1 VAQQIIL
8 ADNQMIFRTGA
19 ARVLSLEEDLQ
30 VVAQCA
36 DAERLREAVRGFRR
50 SIVLFPSSLA
60 PDLHQVMDWIE
71 EAGSKA
77 VIILEH
83 GAELDES
90 VVRRVEGIVLRSVAG
105 TQLVD
110 TLHRVAAGERI
121 VQRASVKSMP
131 SQDRVG
137 ARVLARLTPKE
148 VQIIALVAEGCKNKE
163 IAMKLDTKEQVVKN
177 YLRGIYD
184 KTGVSDRLE
193 LALFTIHHRT
203 LAEAASRA
211 LASLVKSA

>member
-1 VAQQIIL
+1 
-8 ADNQMIFRTGA
+8 M
-19 ARVLSLEEDLQ
+19 LSLEEDLQ
-30 VVAQCA
+30 LVAQCA
-36 DAERLREAVRGFRR
+36 DVERLKEAVRGFRR

-60 PDLHQVMDWIE
+60 SDLHEVMDVIE
-71 EAGSKA
+71 DAGCKA

-83 GAELDES
+83 GAEVDES
-90 VVRRVEGIVLRSVAG
+90 VARRAEGIVLRSVAG
-105 TQLVD
+105 SQLVD

-148 VQIIALVAEGCKNKE
+148 VQIVALIGEGFKNKE
-163 IAMKLDTKEQVVKN
+163 IATKLDTKEQVVKN

-193 LALFTIHHRT
+193 LALFTIHHRA
-203 LAEAASRA
+203 LAEAAGRA
-211 LASLVKSA
+211 LALLVKSA

>member
-1 VAQQIIL
+1 
-8 ADNQMIFRTGA
+8 M
-19 ARVLSLEEDLQ
+19 LSLEEDLQ
-30 VVAQCA
+30 LVAQCA
-36 DAERLREAVRGFRR
+36 DVERLKEAVKGFRR

-60 PDLHQVMDWIE
+60 SDLHEVMDVIE
-71 EAGSKA
+71 DAGCKA

-83 GAELDES
+83 GAEVDES
-90 VVRRVEGIVLRSVAG
+90 VARRAEGIVLRSVAG
-105 TQLVD
+105 SQLVD

-148 VQIIALVAEGCKNKE
+148 VQIVALIGEGFKNKE
-163 IAMKLDTKEQVVKN
+163 IATKLDTKEQVVKN

-193 LALFTIHHRT
+193 LALFTIHHRA
-203 LAEAASRA
+203 LAEAAGRA
-211 LASLVKSA
+211 LALLVKSA